1 MSYKYNG
8 KEYELLKY
16 PTISCRGCSFY
27 VLEKCQHKP
36 KDDDSGLNCGDT
48 NSIWKEVKV
57 EKRNVIKM
65 KIESDTEDA
74 INTIKE
80 LRKKV
85 DTLIS
90 KKDDSIVE
98 ELRTMLLQRS
108 ETGIKKYGVTLD
120 RTDLKPSEWCQHA
133 LEETLDFAGYIL
145 RLKKDLEKI
154 EKLAKGELGEN

>member
-36 KDDDSGLNCGDT
+36 KYDDSGLNCGDT
-48 NSIWKEVKV
+48 NSIWKEVKMPESKTV
-57 EKRNVIKM
+57 NLKIEVDTEEAIRQIKM
-65 KIESDTEDA
+65 LRNELNATNKQDT
-74 INTIKE
+74 
-80 LRKKV
+80 
-85 DTLIS
+85 
-90 KKDDSIVE
+90 IVE

-108 ETGIKKYGVTLD
+108 QTGINKYGVTLD

>member
-1 MSYKYNG
+1 MSYKYSG

-16 PTISCRGCSFY
+16 PTVSCRGCSFY

-36 KDDDSGLNCGDT
+36 KDDDSGLSCGDT
-48 NSIWKEVKV
+48 MSIWKEVKFV
-57 EKRNVIKM
+57 NP
-65 KIESDTEDA
+65 
-74 INTIKE
+74 
-80 LRKKV
+80 RKQ
-85 DTLIS
+85 DN
-90 KKDDSIVE
+90 IVE

-108 ETGIKKYGVTLD
+108 QTGINKYGTTLD

-133 LEETLDFAGYIL
+133 LEEALDFAGYIL